1 MEQSSWD
8 FWVEEALLKLESL
21 KLLRPIRPIQLSKKQ
36 ATEKKD
42 DEEYEVFNELQPWD
56 RSTVEVSISESFFQ
70 QWLRGDNEVLRRDD
84 LPVDKDNANQQKL
97 KKLVLFCGNDF
108 LGLSSHPTIAK
119 ATAKA
124 ATEHG
129 MGPRGSALICGY
141 TNYHRSL
148 ESSLADLLKKED
160 CLLCPTGYAANTAL
174 MVAIGS
180 IAPLLAAGKK
190 PSKEEKIAIFSDALN
205 HLSIIEGIYL
215 AGRRGGVELFVYR
228 HCDMSHLNELFH
240 YIHVFCFLKLRRL
253 NILIEDSETDRQD
266 LNSVFCSLFSMDGDF
281 APMLELAELRKKHGF
296 LLVIDDAHATFV
308 CGENGGG
315 VAEKF
320 NCETDVDICTG
331 SLSKAAATLGG
342 FIACSKKWK
351 QFIQS
356 RGRAFIFS
364 TTAPVPFTS
373 ALHAAVIVASK
384 ETWRRKAI
392 QERMREFHAL
402 TGIPITSHI
411 ISIVVRTE
419 EKAVQ
424 ASRYM
429 VKSGFY
435 VTPIRPP
442 GVSPDSCRLRVT
454 LTAAHTTDDIKR
466 LAAALSNCI
475 NFQDISSRHSNLLA
489 KL

>member
-228 HCDMSHLNELFH
+228 HCDMSHLNELLTSCKMKKK
-240 YIHVFCFLKLRRL
+240 VVV
-253 NILIEDSETDRQD
+253 TD
-266 LNSVFCSLFSMDGDF
+266 SLFSMDGDF

>member
-8 FWVEEALLKLESL
+8 FWVEEALLKVESL

-36 ATEKKD
+36 ATEKRD

-228 HCDMSHLNELFH
+228 HCDMSHLNELLTSCKMKKK
-240 YIHVFCFLKLRRL
+240 VVV
-253 NILIEDSETDRQD
+253 TD
-266 LNSVFCSLFSMDGDF
+266 SLFSMDGDF

-320 NCETDVDICTG
+320 NCETDVDIYTG

-373 ALHAAVIVASK
+373 ALHAAVIVARK

-454 LTAAHTTDDIKR
+454 LTAAHTTYDIKR

>member
-8 FWVEEALLKLESL
+8 FWVEEALLKVESL

-36 ATEKKD
+36 ATEKRD

-228 HCDMSHLNELFH
+228 HCDMSHLNELF
-240 YIHVFCFLKLRRL
+240 
-253 NILIEDSETDRQD
+253 
-266 LNSVFCSLFSMDGDF
+266 LFSMDGDF

-320 NCETDVDICTG
+320 NCETDVDIYTG

-373 ALHAAVIVASK
+373 ALHAAVIVARK

-454 LTAAHTTDDIKR
+454 LTAAHTTYDIKR

>member
-21 KLLRPIRPIQLSKKQ
+21 KLLRPIRPIQLSQKQ
-36 ATEKKD
+36 ETEKKD
-42 DEEYEVFNELQPWD
+42 DEEYDVFNELQPWD
-56 RSTVEVSISESFFQ
+56 RSAVEVSISESFFQ
-70 QWLRGDNEVLRRDD
+70 QWLRGDDEVVWRDD
-84 LPVDKDNANQQKL
+84 LPIDKDNANQKKL
-97 KKLVLFCGNDF
+97 KKLFLFCGNDF

-124 ATEHG
+124 AKEHG

-190 PSKEEKIAIFSDALN
+190 PSKEETIAIFSDSLN
-205 HLSIIEGIYL
+205 HMSIIEGIYL
-215 AGRRGGVELFVYR
+215 AERRGGVEHFVYR
-228 HCDMSHLNELFH
+228 HCDMSHLNELLTSCKMKKK
-240 YIHVFCFLKLRRL
+240 VVV
-253 NILIEDSETDRQD
+253 TD
-266 LNSVFCSLFSMDGDF
+266 SLFSMDGDF

-320 NCETDVDICTG
+320 NCERDVDICSG
-331 SLSKAAATLGG
+331 SLSKAAANLGG
-342 FIACSKKWK
+342 FIACRKKWK

-364 TTAPVPFTS
+364 TAAPVPFTA
-373 ALHAAVIVASK
+373 ALHAAVIVARK
-384 ETWRRKAI
+384 ETWRRRAI

-402 TGIPITSHI
+402 TGIPITSHL
-411 ISIVVRTE
+411 ISIVVGTE
-419 EKAVQ
+419 EEAVQ
-424 ASRYM
+424 ASRYL

-442 GVSPDSCRLRVT
+442 AVAPGSCRLRVT
-454 LTAAHTTDDIKR
+454 LTAVHTTDDIKR
-466 LAAALSNCI
+466 LVTALSNCI
-475 NFQDISSRHSNLLA
+475 NFQDISNRHSNLLA

>member
-119 ATAKA
+119 ATAK
-124 ATEHG
+124 
-129 MGPRGSALICGY
+129 
-141 TNYHRSL
+141 
-148 ESSLADLLKKED
+148 D

-228 HCDMSHLNELFH
+228 HCDMSHLNELLTSCKMKKK
-240 YIHVFCFLKLRRL
+240 VVV
-253 NILIEDSETDRQD
+253 TD
-266 LNSVFCSLFSMDGDF
+266 SLFSMDGDF

-373 ALHAAVIVASK
+373 ALHAAVIVARK

-475 NFQDISSRHSNLLA
+475 SFQDISSRHSNLLA